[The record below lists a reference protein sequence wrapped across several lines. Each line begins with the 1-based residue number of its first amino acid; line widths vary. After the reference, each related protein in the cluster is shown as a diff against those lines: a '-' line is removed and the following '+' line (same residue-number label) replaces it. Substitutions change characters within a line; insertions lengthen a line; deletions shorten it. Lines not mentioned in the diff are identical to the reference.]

1 MTDFAQRRRV
11 MVDTQVR
18 PSDVTQFPIIEAML
32 SIPRERFVPTRLREA
47 AYLGENLPIG
57 TNRVILEPRTLAKML
72 NVLSVGPDDLVLD
85 LGPGFGYSTA
95 VLAFLAQAVVAVE
108 PDEPLVTEA
117 EAALADIGIDNAAV
131 QAGDLTWGAPE
142 HGPYDVIALQGAIE
156 VLPEAIDKQLAE
168 GGRIACI
175 FWEGKLGT
183 CRLGLKADGRINWRY
198 AFNASAPVL
207 PGFEKKTEFTL

>member
-1 MTDFAQRRRV
+1 MTEYAKRRRI

-18 PSDVTQFPIIEAML
+18 PSDVTLFPIIEAML

-57 TNRVILEPRTLAKML
+57 PGRVILEPRTLGKML
-72 NVLSVGPDDLVLD
+72 NILAVGPQDLVLD

-95 VLAFLAQAVVAVE
+95 VLAHLAQAVVAVE
-108 PDEPLVTEA
+108 PDEPLVSEA
-117 EAALADIGIDNAAV
+117 EAALADVGIDNAAV
-131 QAGDLTWGAPE
+131 QLGDMADGAPE
-142 HGPYDVIALQGAIE
+142 HGPYDAIALQGAIE
-156 VLPEAIDKQLAE
+156 RLPDAIADQLAE

-175 FWEGKLGT
+175 FWEDGLGT
-183 CRLGLKADGRINWRY
+183 CKLGIKADGRINWRF

-207 PGFEKKTEFTL
+207 PGFEKKAEFSL